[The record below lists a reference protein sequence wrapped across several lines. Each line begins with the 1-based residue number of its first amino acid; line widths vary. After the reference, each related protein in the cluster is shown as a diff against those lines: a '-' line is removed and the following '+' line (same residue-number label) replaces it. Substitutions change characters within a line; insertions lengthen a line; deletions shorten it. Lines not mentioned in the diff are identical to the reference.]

1 MWDVM
6 ELHDDMVSRVTP
18 EDLDLRDD
26 PATVPRHRW
35 LFGVIVA
42 LDMLAIV
49 AFVALVVT
57 SRFT

>member
-6 ELHDDMVSRVTP
+6 ELHDDMVSRLTP

-26 PATVPRHRW
+26 PATVARRRW
-35 LFGVIVA
+35 LFGVIIA
-42 LDMLAIV
+42 LDVLAIV

>member
-1 MWDVM
+1 M
-6 ELHDDMVSRVTP
+6 ELHDDMVSRLTP

-26 PATVPRHRW
+26 PHTVARRRW

-42 LDMLAIV
+42 LDLLAIV

>member
-1 MWDVM
+1 M
-6 ELHDDMVSRVTP
+6 ELHDDMVARTTP

-26 PATVPRHRW
+26 PATVARWRW

-42 LDMLAIV
+42 LDVLALV

>member
-1 MWDVM
+1 M
-6 ELHDDMVSRVTP
+6 ELHDDMVSRLTL

-26 PATVPRHRW
+26 PNTVARRRW

-42 LDMLAIV
+42 LDLLAIV

>member
-1 MWDVM
+1 M
-6 ELHDDMVSRVTP
+6 ELHDDMVARSTP

-26 PATVPRHRW
+26 PATVARRRW

-42 LDMLAIV
+42 LDVLAIV

>member
-1 MWDVM
+1 MD
-6 ELHDDMVSRVTP
+6 LHDDMVSTLTS

-26 PATVPRHRW
+26 PATVTRRRW

-42 LDMLAIV
+42 LDVMAIV
-49 AFVALVVT
+49 AFVALVVM